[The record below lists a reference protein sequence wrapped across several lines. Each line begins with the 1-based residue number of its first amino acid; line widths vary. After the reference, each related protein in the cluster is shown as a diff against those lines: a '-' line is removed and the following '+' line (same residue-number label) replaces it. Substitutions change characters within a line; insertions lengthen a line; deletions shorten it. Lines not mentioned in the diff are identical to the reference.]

1 MYICICNAI
10 TDRQIV
16 AAAEQGARSP
26 EDLAHGLGVG
36 LGCGRCT
43 SCAVTLL
50 QETVAALTGA
60 PAHCGSPVPGAA
72 PAFFSSAIIAR
83 TALFGSSPK
92 TDANVTK

>member
-16 AAAEQGARSP
+16 QAAEQGARSP

-43 SCAVTLL
+43 SCAKTLL
-50 QETVAALTGA
+50 QETVAALTGD
-60 PAHCGSPVPGAA
+60 PGMCPPGIPEGAQ
-72 PAFFSSAIIAR
+72 
-83 TALFGSSPK
+83 
-92 TDANVTK
+92 

>member
-26 EDLAHGLGVG
+26 DDLAHGLGVG

-43 SCAVTLL
+43 SCAITLL
-50 QETVAALTGA
+50 QETVAALTGGPGDGA
-60 PAHCGSPVPGAA
+60 SPIREGAQ
-72 PAFFSSAIIAR
+72 
-83 TALFGSSPK
+83 
-92 TDANVTK
+92 